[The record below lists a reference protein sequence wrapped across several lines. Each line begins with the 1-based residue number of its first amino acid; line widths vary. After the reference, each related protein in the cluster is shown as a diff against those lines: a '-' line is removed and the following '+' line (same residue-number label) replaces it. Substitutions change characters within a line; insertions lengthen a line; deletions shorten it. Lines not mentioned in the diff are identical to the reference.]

1 MKVAAVLIMMLALI
15 IGIVPQVTDCYSQ
28 GRTLALANGGTTQM
42 KCYWSAMAEIALA
55 VPLLAVGALM
65 AFGRSKE
72 NRRSLGTLGTVLG
85 ALVILVPT
93 TLIGVCAN
101 NLMTCR
107 SVMLPTLIL
116 SGTIVAGI
124 SLAALVTSVRG
135 REQFA

>member
-1 MKVAAVLIMMLALI
+1 MKVAGVLIMILALV
-15 IGIVPQVTDCYSQ
+15 IGIVPQVTDCAAH
-28 GRTLALANGGTTQM
+28 GRTLALAAGGTTLM
-42 KCYWSAMAEIALA
+42 KCHWSAMAEIALA
-55 VPLLAVGALM
+55 VPLFVLGALM

-72 NRRSLGTLGTVLG
+72 NKRNLGIMGTVLG

-101 NLMTCR
+101 NMMTCR
-107 SVMLPTLIL
+107 SLMLPTLIL

-124 SLAALVTSVRG
+124 SLATMVTSIRS